1 MHELWALLNF
11 LLPDVFASADD
22 FDTWFDADDCLRG
35 NIDIVR
41 RLRDILRPFMLRRIK
56 AEVEKSLLPK
66 IEVKLFV
73 GLTTLQRET
82 YKKVL
87 AKELTRMN
95 EMGEESTK
103 SMVMIMQELRKAAN
117 HPYLI
122 EGVETGPPYTTDQ
135 HLVNCCGKM
144 MVLDKLLEK
153 LKPEG
158 SRVVLF
164 SQFVIM
170 LDILED
176 YLIWRGHQYRRL
188 DGNTPYEDRA
198 SGIDDFNAENSQIFI
213 YIISTRAGGLGKF
226 SQKDIT
232 FSTKL

>member
-1 MHELWALLNF
+1 
-11 LLPDVFASADD
+11 
-22 FDTWFDADDCLRG
+22 
-35 NIDIVR
+35 
-41 RLRDILRPFMLRRIK
+41 MLRRIK
-56 AEVEKSLLPK
+56 SEVEKSLLPK
-66 IEVKLFV
+66 IELKLYV
-73 GLTTLQRET
+73 GLTPIQRET

-87 AKELTRMN
+87 SKELTKMN

-103 SMVMIMQELRKAAN
+103 SINMILQEIRKAAN

-122 EGVETGPPYTTDQ
+122 EGIEPGPPYTTDQ
-135 HLVNCCGKM
+135 HLVDCCGKM
-144 MVLDKLLEK
+144 MLLDKLLAK
-153 LKPEG
+153 LKSQG

-176 YLIWRGHQYRRL
+176 YLIWRGHEFRRL

-198 SGIDDFNAENSQIFI
+198 NNIDEFNAENSNIFI

-226 SQKDIT
+226 CICI
-232 FSTKL
+232 